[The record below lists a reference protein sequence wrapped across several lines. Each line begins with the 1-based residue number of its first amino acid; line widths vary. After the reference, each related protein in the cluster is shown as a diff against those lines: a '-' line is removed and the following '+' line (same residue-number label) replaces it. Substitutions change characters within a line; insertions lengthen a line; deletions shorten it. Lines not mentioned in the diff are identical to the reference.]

1 MRGQQ
6 TLMKDKENWL
16 LWNFE
21 LYIEEFFQSVLGA
34 DFVIC
39 YESFK
44 QRLVMGYNVINFS
57 AKGWLGSK
65 LKFLQLVCRKKYKDQ
80 QREMVLIIYIS
91 ASKLQTGC
99 LL

>member
-1 MRGQQ
+1 
-6 TLMKDKENWL
+6 MKDKENLL

-57 AKGWLGSK
+57 AKG
-65 LKFLQLVCRKKYKDQ
+65 
-80 QREMVLIIYIS
+80 
-91 ASKLQTGC
+91 
-99 LL
+99 